1 MTSTRQNK
9 KGEDELHSTIESVVT
24 SLCKSE
30 DFINILCESIT
41 KVISEKFEREIDSLK
56 KQNEKFQ
63 DTIANQ
69 NIIINGMERKQEKF
83 KQSLPSKNLRIYG
96 VEENRNESCIQ
107 NIMEIINERMNLKV
121 SESDVESC
129 YRAGKFVADS
139 NKPIMVKFYNTY
151 HKHIVYN
158 NRKLLK
164 KTGIIIREDLTYEHI
179 KLLKAAI
186 SRVGETGKVWTIQG
200 KLFIKL
206 DTDKNY
212 HQINSME
219 DLAKI

>member
-9 KGEDELHSTIESVVT
+9 KGEDELHSTIKSVVT

-56 KQNEKFQ
+56 KENEKFQ

-69 NIIINGMERKQEKF
+69 NILINGMERKQEKF
-83 KQSLPSKNLRIYG
+83 EQSLRSKNLRIYG
-96 VEENRNESCIQ
+96 VKENRNESCIQ
-107 NIMEIINERMNLKV
+107 NIMAIINERMNLKV

-129 YRAGKFVADS
+129 YRAGKSVTDS
-139 NKPIMVKFYNTY
+139 NRPIMVKFYNRY
-151 HKHIVYN
+151 HKHIVN
-158 NRKLLK
+158 NNKKLLK
-164 KTGIIIREDLTYEHI
+164 KTGIIIREDLTYEQI

-186 SRVGETGKVWTIQG
+186 SRVGETGKVWTNQG
-200 KLFIKL
+200 KLFINL

-212 HQINSME
+212 HQINAME

>member
-1 MTSTRQNK
+1 MKRK
-9 KGEDELHSTIESVVT
+9 RKE
-24 SLCKSE
+24 
-30 DFINILCESIT
+30 
-41 KVISEKFEREIDSLK
+41 
-56 KQNEKFQ
+56 

-69 NIIINGMERKQEKF
+69 NIIINGMGRKQEKF
-83 KQSLPSKNLRIYG
+83 EQSSRSKNLRIYG
-96 VEENRNESCIQ
+96 VKENRNEGCIQ

-139 NKPIMVKFYNTY
+139 NRPIMVKFYNRY
-151 HKHIVYN
+151 HKHIFYN
-158 NRKLLK
+158 NKKLLK
-164 KTGIIIREDLTYEHI
+164 KTGIIIREDLTYEQI

-186 SRVGETGKVWTIQG
+186 SRVGETGKVWTNQG

-206 DTDKNY
+206 GTDKNY

-219 DLAKI
+219 DLAEI